1 MAGKKVTCVY
11 MCQECGYTSPKWL
24 GKCSECGSWNS
35 MVEEVVVPEK
45 KSGGSTSPSEVKISK
60 LSDITVSPGER
71 LKSGISEFDRVLG
84 GGLMKGSL
92 VLASGDPGIGK
103 STLMLQ
109 AARNLAD
116 NMKVLYVS
124 GEESES
130 QVKLRADRL
139 GVSSDGLYFL
149 GHTDTEAVIKA
160 AETSEADVLVVDSIQ
175 TMFSPDTPSAPG
187 SVSQVR
193 ESCMRFMEFA
203 KKSGIPVILIGH
215 VTKEG
220 NIAGPRI
227 LEHMVDCVLYF
238 EGDRFQS
245 YRILRAVKNRFGST
259 NEIGVFEMTE
269 TGLAEVKNPSLMAL
283 SDRQEGTV
291 GSVVLAAIEG
301 TRPILSEIQTLVTRT
316 GFGTPRRM
324 FVGTDYNRTTMNLAV
339 LEKKL
344 GLDISSSDIYIS
356 VAGGIKI
363 NEPSADLPL
372 MLALV
377 SALKNLPLRQG
388 VSAIGEVG
396 LTGEIRFVS
405 NIDKRLSE
413 LEKMGFAECILPA
426 ANKLSKYKG
435 GLKLHYIKNISE
447 LTGKLYNICF

>member
-1 MAGKKVTCVY
+1 MAGKKATTVY
-11 MCQECGYTSPKWL
+11 MCQQCGYTSPKWL

-35 MVEEVVVPEK
+35 MVEEVVLPEK
-45 KSGGSTSPSEVKISK
+45 KSGAGIAPAEVKISK
-60 LSDITVSPGER
+60 LSEITVSQGHR

-92 VLASGDPGIGK
+92 VLVGGDPGIGK

-109 AARNLAD
+109 AAKNLAD
-116 NMKVLYVS
+116 SGKVLYVS

-139 GVSSDGLYFL
+139 GISSDGLYFL
-149 GHTDTEAVIKA
+149 GHTDAEAIIKA
-160 AETSEADVLVVDSIQ
+160 AETSSADVLVVDSIQ
-175 TMFSPDTPSAPG
+175 TMYSPDAASAPG

-193 ESCMRFMEFA
+193 ECCMKFMEFA
-203 KKSGIPVILIGH
+203 KTKGIPVILIGH

-238 EGDRFQS
+238 EGDRFQA

-269 TGLAEVKNPSLMAL
+269 KGLAEVKNPSMMAL
-283 SDRQEGTV
+283 SDKDGNAV
-291 GSVVLAAIEG
+291 GSMTFAAIEG

-324 FVGTDYNRTTMNLAV
+324 FVGTDFGRTTMNLAV

-363 NEPSADLPL
+363 NEPAADLPL
-372 MLALV
+372 MIALL
-377 SALKNLPLRQG
+377 SALKNLPVRKG
-388 VSAIGEVG
+388 ISAIGEVG
-396 LTGEIRFVS
+396 LTGEVRFVS
-405 NIDKRLSE
+405 NVDKRLGE
-413 LEKMGFAECILPA
+413 LEKMGFTECIIPM
-426 ANKLSKYKG
+426 ANKHKYSG
-435 GLKLHYIKNISE
+435 SLKLHYISNVAE
-447 LTGKLYNICF
+447 LIKELYKICF

>member
-1 MAGKKVTCVY
+1 MAGKKIATVY
-11 MCQECGYTSPKWL
+11 MCQQCGYTSPKWL

-35 MVEEVVVPEK
+35 MVEEVILPEK
-45 KSGGSTSPSEVKISK
+45 KGAGTIALAETKVSK
-60 LSDITVSPGER
+60 LSEIAVSSGER

-84 GGLMKGSL
+84 GGLIKGSL
-92 VLASGDPGIGK
+92 VLVGGDPGIGK

-109 AARNLAD
+109 AANNLSVGR
-116 NMKVLYVS
+116 KVLYVS
-124 GEESES
+124 GEESDS

-139 GVSSDGLYFL
+139 GINSDGLYFL
-149 GHTDTEAVIKA
+149 GHTDADAVIKA
-160 AETSEADVLVVDSIQ
+160 AETSSVDILIVDSIQ
-175 TMFSPDTPSAPG
+175 TMFSSEAASAPG

-193 ESCMRFMEFA
+193 ECCMKFMEFA

-259 NEIGVFEMTE
+259 NEIGVFEMSE
-269 TGLAEVKNPSLMAL
+269 TGLVEVKNPSLMAL
-283 SDRQEGTV
+283 SDREENPA
-291 GSVVLAAIEG
+291 GSASFAAIEG

-324 FVGTDYNRTTMNLAV
+324 FVGTDFSRTTMNLAV

-344 GLDISSSDIYIS
+344 SLDISSSDIYIS
-356 VAGGIKI
+356 VTGGIKI
-363 NEPSADLPL
+363 NEPAADLPL
-372 MLALV
+372 MLAV
-377 SALKNLPLRQG
+377 FSALKNLPLREG
-388 VSAIGEVG
+388 VSAVGEVG
-396 LTGEIRFVS
+396 LTGEVRFVS
-405 NIDKRLSE
+405 NIEKRISE
-413 LEKMGFAECILPA
+413 LEKMGFSECILPA
-426 ANKLSKYKG
+426 ANRLSKYSG
-435 GLKLHYIKNISE
+435 SMKLHYIKNISE
-447 LTGKLYNICF
+447 LTGSLYKICF

>member
-1 MAGKKVTCVY
+1 MAGKKATTVY
-11 MCQECGYTSPKWL
+11 MCQQCGYTSSKWL
-24 GKCSECGSWNS
+24 GRCSECGSWNS
-35 MVEEVVVPEK
+35 MVEEVVLPEK
-45 KSGGSTSPSEVKISK
+45 KSGAGIAPTEVKISK
-60 LSDITVSPGER
+60 LSEITVSAGHR

-92 VLASGDPGIGK
+92 VLVGGDPGIGK

-109 AARNLAD
+109 AAKNLAD
-116 NMKVLYVS
+116 IGKVLYVS

-139 GVSSDGLYFL
+139 GISSDGLYFL
-149 GHTDTEAVIKA
+149 GHTDTDAVIKA
-160 AETSEADVLVVDSIQ
+160 AEAASADVLVVDSIQ
-175 TMFSPDTPSAPG
+175 TMHSSDAASAPG

-193 ESCMRFMEFA
+193 ECCMKFMEFA
-203 KKSGIPVILIGH
+203 KTKGIPVILIGH

-238 EGDRFQS
+238 EGDRFQA

-269 TGLAEVKNPSLMAL
+269 KGLAEVKNPSMMAL
-283 SDRQEGTV
+283 SDKEENAI
-291 GSVVLAAIEG
+291 GSMTFAAIEG

-324 FVGTDYNRTTMNLAV
+324 FVGTDFGRTTMNLAV

-363 NEPSADLPL
+363 NEPAADLPL
-372 MLALV
+372 MIALL
-377 SALKNLPLRQG
+377 SALKNLPVSKGL
-388 VSAIGEVG
+388 SAIGEVG
-396 LTGEIRFVS
+396 LTGEVRFVS
-405 NIDKRLSE
+405 NIDKRLGE
-413 LEKMGFAECILPA
+413 LEKMGFTECIIPL
-426 ANKLSKYKG
+426 ANKHKYSG
-435 GLKLHYIKNISE
+435 SLKLHYISNVSQLIKE
-447 LTGKLYNICF
+447 LYKICF

>member
-1 MAGKKVTCVY
+1 MAGKKSMTVY
-11 MCQECGYTSPKWL
+11 MCQQCGYTSPKWL

-35 MVEEVVVPEK
+35 FVEEVVLPDK
-45 KSGGSTSPSEVKISK
+45 TKGSSHTSEVKISK
-60 LSDITVSPGER
+60 LSEISVSSGTR
-71 LKSGISEFDRVLG
+71 FKSGISEFDRVLG

-92 VLASGDPGIGK
+92 VLVGGDPGIGK

-109 AARNLAD
+109 AANNLACSG
-116 NMKVLYVS
+116 KVLYVS

-139 GVSSDGLYFL
+139 GAHSDNLYFL
-149 GHTDTEAVIKA
+149 GHTDTDAVINA
-160 AETSEADVLVVDSIQ
+160 AGTSSAEVLIVDSIQ
-175 TMFSPDTPSAPG
+175 TMFSGDVASAPG
-187 SVSQVR
+187 SVSQIR
-193 ESCMRFMEFA
+193 ECCMKFMEFA
-203 KKSGIPVILIGH
+203 KKKGVPVILIGH

-238 EGDRFQS
+238 EGDRFQT

-269 TGLAEVKNPSLMAL
+269 TGLAEVKNPSMMAL
-283 SDRQEGTV
+283 SDREENAP
-291 GSVVLAAIEG
+291 GSIVLAGIEG

-324 FVGTDYNRTTMNLAV
+324 FVGTDYGRTTMDLAV

-356 VAGGIKI
+356 VAGGIKL
-363 NEPSADLPL
+363 NEPATDLPL
-372 MLALV
+372 IIALL
-377 SALKNLPLRQG
+377 SALKNLPIRQG

-396 LTGEIRFVS
+396 LTGEVRFVS
-405 NIDKRLSE
+405 NIDKRLNE
-413 LEKMGFAECILPA
+413 LEKMGFTECILPA
-426 ANKLSKYKG
+426 ANKSGSYKG
-435 GLKLHYIKNISE
+435 NLKLHYIHNVTQ
-447 LTGKLYNICF
+447 LTKEFFKILF

>member
-1 MAGKKVTCVY
+1 MAGKKVQAVY
-11 MCQECGYTSPKWL
+11 MCQQCGYSSPKWL

-35 MVEEVVVPEK
+35 MVEEVILPEK
-45 KSGGSTSPSEVKISK
+45 KSGMTASGEVKVSK
-60 LSDITVSPGER
+60 LSEITVSSGER
-71 LKSGISEFDRVLG
+71 FKSGIAEFDRVLG
-84 GGLMKGSL
+84 GGLMRGSL
-92 VLASGDPGIGK
+92 VLVGGDPGIGK

-109 AARNLAD
+109 AAKNLAE
-116 NMKVLYVS
+116 NRKVLYVS
-124 GEESES
+124 GEESDT
-130 QVKLRADRL
+130 QVKIRADRL
-139 GVSSDGLYFL
+139 GLSSDGLYFL
-149 GHTDTEAVIKA
+149 GHTAAESVIKA
-160 AETSEADVLVVDSIQ
+160 AETSSAEVLIIDSIQ
-175 TMFSPDTPSAPG
+175 TMFSPEAASAPG

-193 ESCMRFMEFA
+193 ECCMKFMEFA

-269 TGLAEVKNPSLMAL
+269 TGLAEVKNPSFIAI
-283 SDRQEGTV
+283 SDREENPA
-291 GSVVLAAIEG
+291 GSVVLAAMEG
-301 TRPILSEIQTLVTRT
+301 TRPILSEIQTLATKT

-363 NEPSADLPL
+363 SEPAADLPL
-372 MLALV
+372 MLAV
-377 SALKNLPLRQG
+377 FSAVKNLPLRRG

-396 LTGEIRFVS
+396 LTGEVRFVS
-405 NIDKRLSE
+405 NAEKRLSE
-413 LEKMGFAECILPA
+413 LEKMGFTDCVLPA

-435 GLKLHYIKNISE
+435 SLNLYYIKNISE
-447 LTGKLYNICF
+447 LTGNLFKLCF

>member
-1 MAGKKVTCVY
+1 MATKKSMTVY
-11 MCQECGYTSPKWL
+11 MCQQCGYTSPKWL

-35 MVEEVVVPEK
+35 MVEEVVLPD
-45 KSGGSTSPSEVKISK
+45 KSKNSSLPSEIKISK
-60 LSDITVSPGER
+60 LSEISVSSGMR
-71 LKSGISEFDRVLG
+71 YKSGISEFDRVLG

-92 VLASGDPGIGK
+92 VLVGGDPGIGK

-109 AARNLAD
+109 AAHNFAASS
-116 NMKVLYVS
+116 KVLYVS
-124 GEESES
+124 GEESDS

-139 GVSSDGLYFL
+139 GAYSDNLYFL
-149 GHTDTEAVIKA
+149 GHTDADSVINA
-160 AETSEADVLVVDSIQ
+160 AGASSADVLIVDSIQ
-175 TMFSPDTPSAPG
+175 TMFSGEISSAPG
-187 SVSQVR
+187 SVSQIR
-193 ESCMRFMEFA
+193 ECCMKFMEFA

-238 EGDRFQS
+238 EGDRFQT

-269 TGLAEVKNPSLMAL
+269 KGLAEVKNPSMMAL
-283 SDRQEGTV
+283 SDRQENV
-291 GSVVLAAIEG
+291 PGSIVLAGIEG

-324 FVGTDYNRTTMNLAV
+324 FVGTDFGRTTMNLAV

-356 VAGGIKI
+356 VAGGIKL
-363 NEPSADLPL
+363 NEPATDLPL
-372 MLALV
+372 IIALL
-377 SALKNLPLRQG
+377 SALKNLPVRQG

-396 LTGEIRFVS
+396 LTGEVRFVS
-405 NIDKRLSE
+405 NVDKRLNE
-413 LEKMGFAECILPA
+413 LEKMGFTECILPA
-426 ANKLSKYKG
+426 ANKNGSYKG
-435 GLKLHYIKNISE
+435 NLKLHYIHNICE
-447 LTGKLYNICF
+447 LTKELFKILF

>member
-1 MAGKKVTCVY
+1 MATKKSMTVY
-11 MCQECGYTSPKWL
+11 MCQQCGYTSPKWL

-35 MVEEVVVPEK
+35 MVEEVVLPDK
-45 KSGGSTSPSEVKISK
+45 AKNSFLPSEIKISK
-60 LSDITVSPGER
+60 LSEISVSSGTR
-71 LKSGISEFDRVLG
+71 YKSGISEFDRVLG

-92 VLASGDPGIGK
+92 VLVGGDPGIGK

-109 AARNLAD
+109 AAHNLAASG
-116 NMKVLYVS
+116 KVLYVS
-124 GEESES
+124 GEESDS

-139 GVSSDGLYFL
+139 DVHSDNLFFL
-149 GHTDTEAVIKA
+149 GHTDTDAVINA
-160 AETSEADVLVVDSIQ
+160 AGTSSAEVIIVDSIQ
-175 TMFSPDTPSAPG
+175 TMFSSDIASAPG
-187 SVSQVR
+187 SVSQIR
-193 ESCMRFMEFA
+193 ECCMKFMEFA
-203 KKSGIPVILIGH
+203 KKKGIPVILIGH

-238 EGDRFQS
+238 EGDRFQT

-269 TGLAEVKNPSLMAL
+269 KGLAEVKNPSMMAL
-283 SDRQEGTV
+283 SDRQENV
-291 GSVVLAAIEG
+291 AGSIVLAGIEG

-324 FVGTDYNRTTMNLAV
+324 FVGTDFGRTTMNLAV

-356 VAGGIKI
+356 VAGGIKL
-363 NEPSADLPL
+363 NEPAADLPL
-372 MLALV
+372 IIALL
-377 SALKNLPLRQG
+377 SALKNLPVRQG

-396 LTGEIRFVS
+396 LTGEVRFVS
-405 NIDKRLSE
+405 NADKRLAE
-413 LEKMGFAECILPA
+413 LEKMGFTECILPA
-426 ANKLSKYKG
+426 ANKNINYKG
-435 GLKLHYIKNISE
+435 KLKLHYIHNVTE
-447 LTGKLYNICF
+447 LTKELFKILF

>member
-1 MAGKKVTCVY
+1 MAGKKTQTVY
-11 MCQECGYTSPKWL
+11 MCQQCGYTSPKWL

-35 MVEEVVVPEK
+35 MVEEVVVPDK
-45 KSGGSTSPSEVKISK
+45 KVSGGAVAETKVSK
-60 LSDITVSPGER
+60 LSEITVSSGQR
-71 LKSGISEFDRVLG
+71 LKSGILEFDRVLG

-92 VLASGDPGIGK
+92 VLVGGDPGIGK

-109 AARNLAD
+109 AAKNLAD
-116 NMKVLYVS
+116 GQKVLYVS

-139 GVSSDGLYFL
+139 EAVGGELYFL
-149 GHTDTEAVIKA
+149 AHTDADAVIKA
-160 AETSEADVLVVDSIQ
+160 AETASADVLIVDSIQ
-175 TMFSPDTPSAPG
+175 TMFSSEAASAPG

-193 ESCMRFMEFA
+193 ECCMKFMEFA

-283 SDRQEGTV
+283 SDRQEDLV
-291 GSVVLAAIEG
+291 GSVVFSAIEG
-301 TRPILSEIQTLVTRT
+301 TRPILSEIQTLATRT

-324 FVGTDYNRTTMNLAV
+324 FVGTDFGRTTMNLAV

-363 NEPSADLPL
+363 TEPAADLPL
-372 MLALV
+372 MLAV
-377 SALKNLPLRQG
+377 FSAIKNIPLRQG
-388 VSAIGEVG
+388 VSAVGEVG

-405 NIDKRLSE
+405 SAEKRISE
-413 LEKMGFAECILPA
+413 LEKMGFTECILPA

-435 GLKLHYIKNISE
+435 TMKLHYIKNITE
-447 LTGKLYNICF
+447 LTKDLYKICF

>member
-1 MAGKKVTCVY
+1 MASKKSMTVY
-11 MCQECGYTSPKWL
+11 MCQQCGYSSPKWL

-35 MVEEVVVPEK
+35 MVEEVVLPEK
-45 KSGGSTSPSEVKISK
+45 NKSSSHSSEVKVSK
-60 LSDITVSPGER
+60 LSEISVSSGSR
-71 LKSGISEFDRVLG
+71 FKSGISEFDRVLG

-92 VLASGDPGIGK
+92 VLVGGDPGIGK

-109 AARNLAD
+109 AAKNFAD
-116 NMKVLYVS
+116 SCKVLYVS

-139 GVSSDGLYFL
+139 GISSDNLYFL
-149 GHTDTEAVIKA
+149 GHTDTDAVINA
-160 AETSEADVLVVDSIQ
+160 AGTSSAEVLIVDSIQ
-175 TMFSPDTPSAPG
+175 TMFSHDIASAPG
-187 SVSQVR
+187 SVSQIR
-193 ESCMRFMEFA
+193 ECCMRFMEFA

-238 EGDRFQS
+238 EGDRFQA

-269 TGLAEVKNPSLMAL
+269 KGLTEVKNPSMMAL
-283 SDRQEGTV
+283 SDRTENV
-291 GSVVLAAIEG
+291 PGSIVLAGMEG

-324 FVGTDYNRTTMNLAV
+324 FVGTDFGRTTMDLAV

-356 VAGGIKI
+356 VAGGIKL
-363 NEPSADLPL
+363 NEPAADLPL
-372 MLALV
+372 IIALV
-377 SALKNLPLRQG
+377 SALKNLPVRRGL
-388 VSAIGEVG
+388 SAIGEVG
-396 LTGEIRFVS
+396 LTGEVRFVS
-405 NIDKRLSE
+405 SVEKRLTE

-426 ANKLSKYKG
+426 VNKSCNYKG
-435 GLKLHYIKNISE
+435 NLKLHYIHNITE
-447 LTGKLYNICF
+447 LTKQLFKICF

>member
-1 MAGKKVTCVY
+1 MVSKKATTVY
-11 MCQECGYTSPKWL
+11 MCQQCGYTSPKWL

-35 MVEEVVVPEK
+35 MVEEVVLPK
-45 KSGGSTSPSEVKISK
+45 KTGSGLVAASEAKVSK
-60 LSDITVSPGER
+60 LSEISVSAGKR
-71 LKSGISEFDRVLG
+71 IKSGIEEFDRVLG
-84 GGLMKGSL
+84 GGLIKGSL
-92 VLASGDPGIGK
+92 VLVGGDPGIGK

-109 AARNLAD
+109 AAKNFAD
-116 NMKVLYVS
+116 GQKVLYVS
-124 GEESES
+124 GEESGS

-139 GVSSDGLYFL
+139 GINSDGLYFL
-149 GHTDTEAVIKA
+149 GHTDADAVIKTA
-160 AETSEADVLVVDSIQ
+160 QASSSDILIVDSIQ
-175 TMFSPDTPSAPG
+175 TMFSSEAASAPG

-193 ESCMRFMEFA
+193 ECCMKFMEFA

-283 SDRQEGTV
+283 SDREENPA
-291 GSVVLAAIEG
+291 GSVAFAAIEG

-316 GFGTPRRM
+316 VFGTPRRM
-324 FVGTDYNRTTMNLAV
+324 FVGTDFSRTTMNLAV

-344 GLDISSSDIYIS
+344 SVDISSSDIYIS
-356 VAGGIKI
+356 VTGGIKI
-363 NEPSADLPL
+363 NEPAADLPL
-372 MLALV
+372 MLAV
-377 SALKNLPLRQG
+377 FSALKNTPLRRG

-405 NIDKRLSE
+405 NIEKRISE
-413 LEKMGFAECILPA
+413 LEKMGFTECILPV
-426 ANKLSKYKG
+426 ANKLGNYSG
-435 GLKLHYIKNISE
+435 EMKLHYIKNISE
-447 LTGKLYNICF
+447 LTKNLYKICF